1 VISIALPQ
9 EFAGSKR
16 QQSRSMG
23 EVVGT
28 ATPREARV
36 SARSIFL
43 ERSTDRSSFQ
53 FRAMLLDLLSRDPHR
68 RKKAHPDCELIFARD
83 QVALQSCR
91 RTERVSLPLPPDDSI
106 RHQLLAPRASLCT
119 LADADARWT
128 VRYNYLECMGRCN
141 RAGARSMSFSQSK
154 DERLLAFY
162 ENVRGQ
168 VEIDKRSGGRYRFAG
183 DGVKQYAEKLR
194 EEIERRRLR
203 FTPIDW
209 NE

>member
-1 VISIALPQ
+1 
-9 EFAGSKR
+9 
-16 QQSRSMG
+16 MG

-53 FRAMLLDLLSRDPHR
+53 FRALLLDLLSRDPHR
-68 RKKAHPDCELIFARD
+68 CK
-83 QVALQSCR
+83 R
-91 RTERVSLPLPPDDSI
+91 RTRIANLFFCKKSGCASKLPPHGACVATIAARRFNSSSL
-106 RHQLLAPRASLCT
+106 QLLAPRASLCT